1 MRNLQHFNPEVTH
14 ERFVDAVV
22 AAFRDEYGV
31 DEEVMK
37 LARRFS
43 CSPDSLAMYRCKPS
57 KRMML

>member
-22 AAFRDEYGV
+22 AAFRHEYGV

-37 LARRFS
+37 SARRMS
-43 CSPDSLAMYRCKPS
+43 CSTNSCLAMYRCK
-57 KRMML
+57 